1 MENEVI
7 EPQEVTQTP
16 EQQQAAEQE
25 QAKKEVPEWAT
36 RRFGELTAARKEAER
51 RAAEAEQ
58 RLQQFQLQ
66 QPTGEGQAHQPVHA
80 NVDALARVYAE
91 TIADEK
97 IKQQEFNRSLKSIED
112 HGRQEFGEEF
122 DRSISN
128 LGMAG
133 VGGVDFLNVLGSLP
147 NPAKVV
153 HWLGRPEN
161 MGEAVRIGGLAP
173 VQMAIE
179 LAQLAPK
186 AAKEVAR
193 AVSKAPAPITPIDG
207 VVSADGA
214 PKLGTQEWF
223 EHRNKTARRR

>member
-7 EPQEVTQTP
+7 EQQEVAQTA
-16 EQQQAAEQE
+16 EQQAAVEQD

-58 RLQQFQLQ
+58 QLQ
-66 QPTGEGQAHQPVHA
+66 QLRSQQVVADPSQQPVVHA

-91 TIADEK
+91 SIADEK

-112 HGRQEFGEEF
+112 NGRQEFGEEF

-133 VGGVDFLNVLGSLP
+133 VGGVDFLQVLGSLP

-161 MGEAVRIGGLAP
+161 MGEAVRIGGLSP

-193 AVSKAPAPITPIDG
+193 PVSKAPPPITPIDG

>member
-7 EPQEVTQTP
+7 EQQEATQTP
-16 EQQQAAEQE
+16 EQQQAVEQD
-25 QAKKEVPEWAT
+25 QGKKEVPEWAT

-58 RLQQFQLQ
+58 QLRQFQSQQVAADPSQ
-66 QPTGEGQAHQPVHA
+66 QPVVHA

-91 TIADEK
+91 SIADER
-97 IKQQEFNRSLKSIED
+97 IKQQEFSRSLKSIED
-112 HGRQEFGEEF
+112 NGRQEFGEEF

-133 VGGVDFLNVLGSLP
+133 VGGVDFLQVLGSLP

-193 AVSKAPAPITPIDG
+193 PVSKAPAPITPIDG
-207 VVSADGA
+207 VASADGA

>member
-7 EPQEVTQTP
+7 EQQEVVQTP
-16 EQQQAAEQE
+16 EQQAAVEQD
-25 QAKKEVPEWAT
+25 QPKKEVPEWAT
-36 RRFGELTAARKEAER
+36 RRFGELTAAKKDAER
-51 RAAEAEQ
+51 RALEAEQ
-58 RLQQFQLQ
+58 RYQQLQ
-66 QPTGEGQAHQPVHA
+66 AQQSQGEAQPQPVHA

-91 TIADEK
+91 SIADEK

-112 HGRQEFGEEF
+112 NGRQEFGDEF

-133 VGGVDFLNVLGSLP
+133 VGGVDFLHVLGSLP

-161 MGEAVRIGGLAP
+161 MEEAVRIGSLSP

-193 AVSKAPAPITPIDG
+193 PVSRAPAPITPIDG
-207 VVSADGA
+207 SVSAGGE
-214 PKLGTQEWF
+214 PKLGTLEWF
-223 EHRNKTARRR
+223 EHRNKTARRK

>member
-7 EPQEVTQTP
+7 DQQVQDQTP
-16 EQQQAAEQE
+16 PSTGEVEQDQT
-25 QAKKEVPEWAT
+25 KKEVPEWAT

-66 QPTGEGQAHQPVHA
+66 QPSGDTQTQQPVHA

-91 TIADEK
+91 SIADEK

-112 HGRQEFGEEF
+112 NGRQEFGEEF

-133 VGGVDFLNVLGSLP
+133 VGGVDFLQVLGSLP

-161 MGEAVRIGGLAP
+161 MGEAVRIGALSP

-193 AVSKAPAPITPIDG
+193 PVSKAPAPITPIDG

-214 PKLGTQEWF
+214 PKLGTKEWF